1 MIIIINL
8 LSNTLKYIYWYIL
21 RYLWY

>member
-1 MIIIINL
+1 MTIIINL